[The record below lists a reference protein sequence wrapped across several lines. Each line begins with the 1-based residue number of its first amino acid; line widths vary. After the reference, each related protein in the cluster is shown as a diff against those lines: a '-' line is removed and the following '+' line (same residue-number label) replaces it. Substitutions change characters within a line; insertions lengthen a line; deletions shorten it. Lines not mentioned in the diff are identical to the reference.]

1 MEGFLLYSQ
10 VSISE
15 CWPVPTVNNTLNNN
29 YLDKACVR
37 RVYQHKS
44 RDGGEPYQ
52 RTSEDESVLKQ
63 LTSKVKTSLACQA
76 GDKTS

>member
-15 CWPVPTVNNTLNNN
+15 CWPVPTVNHN
-29 YLDKACVR
+29 YLDKVCVR
-37 RVYQHKS
+37 RMYQHKS

-52 RTSEDESVLKQ
+52 CTSEDESVLKQ
-63 LTSKVKTSLACQA
+63 LTLKLKTSLVRQA
-76 GDKTS
+76 EDKTS

>member
-1 MEGFLLYSQ
+1 MEGFLLYSP

-15 CWPVPTVNNTLNNN
+15 CWPVPTCTVNNN

-52 RTSEDESVLKQ
+52 CISQDGSVLKQ
-63 LTSKVKTSLACQA
+63 LTSKLKTSLAR
-76 GDKTS
+76 

>member
-1 MEGFLLYSQ
+1 MLA
-10 VSISE
+10 
-15 CWPVPTVNNTLNNN
+15 TVNNNIS
-29 YLDKACVR
+29 YHDKACVR

-52 RTSEDESVLKQ
+52 CTSEDEPVLKQ
-63 LTSKVKTSLACQA
+63 LTSKLKTSLARQA

>member
-15 CWPVPTVNNTLNNN
+15 CWPMPTVNN

-52 RTSEDESVLKQ
+52 CTSQDESVLKQ
-63 LTSKVKTSLACQA
+63 LTSKLKTSHAR
-76 GDKTS
+76 

>member
-1 MEGFLLYSQ
+1 MEGFLFYSQ

-15 CWPVPTVNNTLNNN
+15 CWPVPTVNN

-37 RVYQHKS
+37 RVYHKS
-44 RDGGEPYQ
+44 RDEGEPYQ
-52 RTSEDESVLKQ
+52 CTSENETVLKQ
-63 LTSKVKTSLACQA
+63 LISKLKTSLARQA

>member
-15 CWPVPTVNNTLNNN
+15 CWPVPTVNNN

-37 RVYQHKS
+37 RVYQHKF

-63 LTSKVKTSLACQA
+63 LTSKLKTSLARQA

>member
-15 CWPVPTVNNTLNNN
+15 CWPVPTVNNY

-52 RTSEDESVLKQ
+52 CTSQDESVLKQ
-63 LTSKVKTSLACQA
+63 LTSKLKTSLAR
-76 GDKTS
+76 

>member
-15 CWPVPTVNNTLNNN
+15 CWPVPRVNNN

-37 RVYQHKS
+37 QVYQHKS
-44 RDGGEPYQ
+44 RDGGEPYNYQ
-52 RTSEDESVLKQ
+52 CTSEDESVLKQ
-63 LTSKVKTSLACQA
+63 LTSKLKTSLARQA

>member
-15 CWPVPTVNNTLNNN
+15 CWPVPTVNNN
-29 YLDKACVR
+29 YPDKACVR

-44 RDGGEPYQ
+44 RDGGEPYH

-63 LTSKVKTSLACQA
+63 FTSKLKTSLARQA